1 VVTLFF
7 HLRDVT
13 ITGRSRTATA
23 VVCQMDHQVYQKD
36 LPARPRYSMVRVGQ
50 CLSDV
55 SRFLL

>member
-23 VVCQMDHQVYQKD
+23 VVCQMVYQKD

-50 CLSDV
+50 CLGDV